1 MGSSRRCFIPAD
13 VPQAV
18 FDMQVTLVLKNSNHS
33 YNIILTIRWKSSSWA
48 SPSGII
54 LMGGDVSDKTTEQ
67 IQEDGTSTYSFAL
80 KHALRLF

>member
-1 MGSSRRCFIPAD
+1 MKDPE
-13 VPQAV
+13 
-18 FDMQVTLVLKNSNHS
+18 MQSHINHS

-80 KHALRLF
+80 KHALRLFWGKFY